1 MFDGY
6 YYYSLI
12 LGYCFCSS
20 ATASSF
26 AFCFEFAWLAAGVV
40 RRDYCLPD
48 PVVTAFSL
56 RFVDVG
62 TLTSFDLP
70 CFVDVDW
77 FGVYAGAKAYSF
89 CVLPAVVVD

>member
-1 MFDGY
+1 MLDGYY

-12 LGYCFCSS
+12 LGYYFCSS

-40 RRDYCLPD
+40 RILPY

-89 CVLPAVVVD
+89 CVLPAVVED